1 MKKSIIA
8 TMFALVLTTSLFG
21 CGEKSQH
28 DIYKEIYKRYSNMES
43 FYAAATV
50 TVRSDK
56 SESVYSVR
64 QFYEQPDKFA
74 FFVDSPEEVA
84 GSGYV
89 ARGGEFKLKSGTGS
103 DFDTKVA
110 FPDSKNYMFLCDF
123 FEEYYKSE
131 ETSVVA
137 DNGIGTDKTVMS
149 CFMSDKNP
157 KRFMQSLTVDS
168 QTYIPLTLTTYDI
181 DKNPVIEVSFNDFKR
196 NAKID
201 QRIFN

>member
-8 TMFALVLTTSLFG
+8 TAVALVLATSLCG
-21 CGEKSQH
+21 CGEKTQH
-28 DIYKEIYKRYSNMES
+28 DTYKEIYKRYSNMES

-64 QFYEQPDKFA
+64 QFYEAPDKFA
-74 FFVDSPEEVA
+74 FFVDSPESVA

-89 ARGGEFKLKSGTGS
+89 AKNGEFRLKSGTGS
-103 DFDTKVA
+103 DFDTGIA
-110 FPDSKNYMFLCDF
+110 FPDSKNCMFLGDF

-131 ETSVVA
+131 ETSVAA
-137 DNGIGTDKTVMS
+137 DNSIVSDKTVMS
-149 CFMSDKNP
+149 CFLPDKNP

-168 QTYIPLTLTTYDI
+168 KTYLPLKLVTFDI
-181 DKNPVIEVSFNDFKR
+181 DKKPVVEVSFDDFKR
-196 NAKID
+196 NADID
-201 QRIFN
+201 ERIFD

>member
-1 MKKSIIA
+1 MKKSI
-8 TMFALVLTTSLFG
+8 FAIMLAFILMISFCG
-21 CGEKSQH
+21 CGDKTQH
-28 DIYKEIYKRYSNMES
+28 DVYKEIYKRYSGLKS

-50 TVRSDK
+50 VVRSDK

-89 ARGGEFKLKSGTGS
+89 AMGGEFKLKSGTGS
-103 DFDTKVA
+103 DFDVSVA
-110 FPDSKNYMFLCDF
+110 FPDSKNCMFICDF

-131 ETSVVA
+131 EASVVA
-137 DNGIGTDKTVMS
+137 DHSLTSDKTVMS
-149 CFMSDKNP
+149 CYMSDKNP
-157 KRFMQSLTVDS
+157 KRFMQSLAIDS
-168 QTYIPLTLTTYDI
+168 KTYLPLTLTTYDI
-181 DKNPVIEVSFNDFKR
+181 DKNPVIEVRFNDFKR
-196 NAKID
+196 DAEID